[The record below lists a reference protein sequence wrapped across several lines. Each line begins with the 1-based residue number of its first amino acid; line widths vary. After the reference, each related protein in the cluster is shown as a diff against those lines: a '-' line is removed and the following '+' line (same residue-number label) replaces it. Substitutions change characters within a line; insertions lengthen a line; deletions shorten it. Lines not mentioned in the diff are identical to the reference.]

1 MTTNDSTTIL
11 NTKLRD
17 SNSKIIFDEPILCAQ
32 FLRDYIEDIPLLK
45 NVRPEDI
52 VDVSEQYVHLFSEE
66 RNSDRV
72 KKVQTKN
79 GTPFF
84 LVSLIEHK
92 TKVEYNVTMQIFRY
106 MIYIWEAYEREEEKQ
121 KKGISKQKG
130 FRYPPILPIVYY
142 EGRQE
147 WTVPLDFKSRIIEG
161 DTFAKY
167 VPDFRYYL
175 VPLRKYSDRELLD
188 REDEISLIMLINK
201 LQEMNDISSFRSL
214 PKEQLD
220 AILKDTPEHI
230 VDIIADML
238 LAFLLKS
245 NVSANEAE
253 KVVGKVKE
261 KNMGQLFA
269 DMEPIDI
276 QAEQAKIRIQKKEIE
291 VERQEIQREQQE
303 IQVERQEIQRE
314 QQEIQV
320 ERQEIQ
326 REQQEIQVQQQKIQ
340 SERQKLDAQKRELEL
355 MRQKILAEKNDL

>member
-52 VDVSEQYVHLFSEE
+52 VDVSEQSEHLFSEE
-66 RNSDRV
+66 SKSDRV
-72 KKVQTKN
+72 KNVHIKN

-214 PKEQLD
+214 SKEQLD
-220 AILKDTPEHI
+220 AILKDTPDHI

-261 KNMGQLFA
+261 KNMGQLIA

-276 QAEQAKIRIQKKEIE
+276 QAEQAKIRIQKKEIDT
-291 VERQEIQREQQE
+291 ERQEIQTQRQE
-303 IQVERQEIQRE
+303 IQTERQEIQTQR
-314 QQEIQV
+314 QEIQT

-326 REQQEIQVQQQKIQ
+326 TERQEIQTERQEIQTQQQEIQI
-340 SERQKLDAQKRELEL
+340 ERQKLV
-355 MRQKILAEKNDL
+355 

>member
-72 KKVQTKN
+72 KKVQIKN

-175 VPLRKYSDRELLD
+175 VPLRKYSDR
-188 REDEISLIMLINK
+188 
-201 LQEMNDISSFRSL
+201 L

-291 VERQEIQREQQE
+291 VERQEIQ
-303 IQVERQEIQRE
+303 VERQEIQRE

-326 REQQEIQVQQQKIQ
+326 SERQEIQREQQEIQVQRQKIQ

>member
-1 MTTNDSTTIL
+1 M
-11 NTKLRD
+11 
-17 SNSKIIFDEPILCAQ
+17 
-32 FLRDYIEDIPLLK
+32 
-45 NVRPEDI
+45 
-52 VDVSEQYVHLFSEE
+52 
-66 RNSDRV
+66 
-72 KKVQTKN
+72 
-79 GTPFF
+79 
-84 LVSLIEHK
+84 
-92 TKVEYNVTMQIFRY
+92 
-106 MIYIWEAYEREEEKQ
+106 
-121 KKGISKQKG
+121 
-130 FRYPPILPIVYY
+130 
-142 EGRQE
+142 
-147 WTVPLDFKSRIIEG
+147 DFKSRIIEG

-220 AILKDTPEHI
+220 AILKDTPDHI

-276 QAEQAKIRIQKKEIE
+276 QAEQAKIRIQKKEIDT
-291 VERQEIQREQQE
+291 ERQEIQTQRQE
-303 IQVERQEIQRE
+303 IQTERQEIQT
-314 QQEIQV
+314 

-326 REQQEIQVQQQKIQ
+326 TQQQEIQI
-340 SERQKLDAQKRELEL
+340 ERQKLDAQKRELEL
-355 MRQKILAEKNDL
+355 MRQEILAEKEALITIRNQ